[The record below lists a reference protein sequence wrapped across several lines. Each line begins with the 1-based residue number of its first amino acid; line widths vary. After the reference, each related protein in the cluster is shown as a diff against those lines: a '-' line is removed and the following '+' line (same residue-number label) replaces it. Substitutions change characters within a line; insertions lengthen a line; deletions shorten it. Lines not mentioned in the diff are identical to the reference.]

1 MLRGAAF
8 GPLLPLAVPGSPCS
22 NLAEMLALRPVHLFI
37 CLIVLAA
44 AGCANTSVQGTQ
56 TSGAGAPPRP
66 KTVLVYD
73 FVFSSDVAVVDPEF
87 TTRLE
92 RQIGNLSVSKQLIAK
107 RVNDEIVATL
117 VTILRYEAGLNAQPG
132 SEEEPTLKDG
142 ALVITGQLHAVD
154 QGNRP
159 QHNPGGFGTGGGV
172 VADMT
177 VLQFSEGAKK
187 QLLTFTAQAQNQRQ
201 SGAAI
206 PGSDA
211 TRNAA
216 ITAALAAKS
225 APDVNLSPN
234 VEAQARRLARAV
246 ADKIV
251 AYTVQQG
258 WVNKADLPEA
268 PADATPVK
276 KKPEK
281 LPVAVAKQSGSPP

>member
-73 FVFSSDVAVVDPEF
+73 FVFSSDAAVVDPEF

-142 ALVITGQLHAVD
+142 ALVITGQLRAVD

-159 QHNPGGFGTGGGV
+159 QHNPVGFGTGGGV
-172 VADMT
+172 AADMT
-177 VLQFSEGAKK
+177 VSQVSEGAKK
-187 QLLTFTAQAQNQRQ
+187 AIAHVHGASAVSEPVRCRYSRISS
-201 SGAAI
+201 SGAQCGNHRG
-206 PGSDA
+206 PC
-211 TRNAA
+211 RQ
-216 ITAALAAKS
+216 KC
-225 APDVNLSPN
+225 
-234 VEAQARRLARAV
+234 ARR
-246 ADKIV
+246 
-251 AYTVQQG
+251 
-258 WVNKADLPEA
+258 E
-268 PADATPVK
+268 
-276 KKPEK
+276 
-281 LPVAVAKQSGSPP
+281 PVAQCRSAGARTCTRCR